1 MQIKLNDGIILEPI
15 MVTGNKKTVQGALRD
30 TLTFIFPATESME
43 YLDGLFTEQNCEKI
57 ALVGVNSK
65 MIPVEVE
72 QEDGTFVTEYEER
85 PTDAIYNDYTIRCEL
100 KKEWVQETGGTANEH
115 PVYEERIFVSMSQ
128 RTYTEKQLASV
139 RESVDLLVLESL
151 MGV

>member
-1 MQIKLNDGIILEPI
+1 MQIKLNDGTILEPYKVVGTQKHLQSA
-15 MVTGNKKTVQGALRD
+15 MRD

-43 YLDGLFTEQNCEKI
+43 YLDGLFTEANCEKI
-57 ALVGVNSK
+57 ALVGVNSTT
-65 MIPVEVE
+65 IPVEVE
-72 QEDGTFVTEYEER
+72 QEDGTVVTEYEER

-100 KKEWVQETGGTANEH
+100 KKEWVQESQGTATES

-139 RESVDLLVLESL
+139 CESVDLLVLESL